1 MKNNPEIQLNNAQ
14 QVISNLQERD
24 NHTEQHLTMVE
35 AQGSGNTPAI
45 TDNNIHNNSKFLVD
59 LWD

>member
-14 QVISNLQERD
+14 QVISDLQERD

-35 AQGSGNTPAI
+35 AKGSGNAPVI
-45 TDNNIHNNSKFLVD
+45 TDNNIHNNSKFVLD

>member
-1 MKNNPEIQLNNAQ
+1 MKNNSEIQLNNAQ
-14 QVISNLQERD
+14 QVLNTLQE
-24 NHTEQHLTMVE
+24 HTNSPEQHLTMVE
-35 AQGSGNTPAI
+35 TQGPGNAPAI

>member
-14 QVISNLQERD
+14 QVLKTLQEHID
-24 NHTEQHLTMVE
+24 SPEQHLTMVE
-35 AQGSGNTPAI
+35 AQGSGDTLAI
-45 TDNNIHNNSKFLVD
+45 TDENIHNNSKFLVD

>member
-1 MKNNPEIQLNNAQ
+1 MKHNPEIQLNNAQ
-14 QVISNLQERD
+14 QILNALQEYTD
-24 NHTEQHLTMVE
+24 LLEQHLTMVE

>member
-14 QVISNLQERD
+14 QVMSDLQERD
-24 NHTEQHLTMVE
+24 NCVEQHLTMVE
-35 AQGSGNTPAI
+35 AQGSCSAPVI
-45 TDNNIHNNSKFLVD
+45 TDNNIHNNSKFIMG